1 MIKEETDIL
10 EVNQILGFFTT
21 KPKHRK
27 ILVLELGVE
36 CKALF

>member
-1 MIKEETDIL
+1 MIKEETDML
-10 EVNQILGFFTT
+10 EINQILGFFTIN
-21 KPKHRK
+21 PRHRK